1 MKYRVVS
8 FVILENKVEIS
19 FEVYTFLKLLSSKRR
34 ESKKPKT
41 K

>member
-8 FVILENKVEIS
+8 FVISENKVEIS
-19 FEVYTFLKLLSSKRR
+19 FEVYTFLKLLSKRR